1 MLQARLE
8 NVRQIN
14 SRQEQQQEEQAAR
27 AAAAAAAAVAAAHD
41 EQIVPSVPA
50 TWGIKRPRQNDE
62 GPMTWGGVDI

>member
-1 MLQARLE
+1 MQAVLQARLE

-27 AAAAAAAAVAAAHD
+27 AAAAASVAHD
-41 EQIVPSVPA
+41 EEIVPSGAA
-50 TWGIKRPRQNDE
+50 TWGIKRPSTNDE